1 MDVAAKMLQ
10 ILNLDA
16 SSHTVQDHS
25 NDHSFKMDT
34 HDYPSLLLNCGQK
47 SVYIFFHISV
57 VEVNRWLNGIWTEFS
72 HPQSSRS
79 TELL

>member
-34 HDYPSLLLNCGQK
+34 HD
-47 SVYIFFHISV
+47 
-57 VEVNRWLNGIWTEFS
+57 
-72 HPQSSRS
+72 
-79 TELL
+79 